1 LKTPY
6 GIQRLRM
13 AVQESEGKLLGTLS
27 NQLGT
32 FELASAQL
40 QVDALLVRA
49 GVKLPF
55 GEIMLEFQGVLRNDK
70 IWGKCKSPFGYN
82 DFMGTRERERQ
93 G

>member
-1 LKTPY
+1 MSLVGQWHLELKTPY

-40 QVDALLVRA
+40 Q
-49 GVKLPF
+49 
-55 GEIMLEFQGVLRNDK
+55 
-70 IWGKCKSPFGYN
+70 
-82 DFMGTRERERQ
+82 
-93 G
+93 